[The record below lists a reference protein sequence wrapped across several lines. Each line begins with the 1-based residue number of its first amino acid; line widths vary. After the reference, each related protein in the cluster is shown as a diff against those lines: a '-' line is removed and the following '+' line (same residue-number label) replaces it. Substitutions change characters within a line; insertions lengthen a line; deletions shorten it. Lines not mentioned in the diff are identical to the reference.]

1 VVEEDDLAIYDQF
14 SGRPFRLWYVAG
26 CHMAQ
31 VIEAMQGV
39 DALRELVR
47 RGSPAFF
54 ETYSGIPDP
63 VRD

>member
-1 VVEEDDLAIYDQF
+1 
-14 SGRPFRLWYVAG
+14 
-26 CHMAQ
+26 MAQ
-31 VIEAMQGV
+31 VIEARQGV